1 MLWMFT
7 LFLCTVTL
15 ACLSPS
21 VGRRWGEQHRK
32 QRGEKKA
39 LLRGFVQI
47 KACPLLLRRRKIKK
61 CFSEEETFYD
71 PSTTGD
77 LHVSPEL
84 MDESKRERGGG
95 TGCGKFVSYSIATS
109 ASEHQGASCLS
120 DTESEFE
127 EELKGR
133 LHQRTPDLRTRG
145 GCGGAAPSQPPFF
158 LCAGCD
164 VDSIFIK
171 LMFSFRANCACV
183 ACCVLMVC
191 QAVICECLS

>member
-1 MLWMFT
+1 M
-7 LFLCTVTL
+7 
-15 ACLSPS
+15 
-21 VGRRWGEQHRK
+21 
-32 QRGEKKA
+32 
-39 LLRGFVQI
+39 QI
-47 KACPLLLRRRKIKK
+47 KAYPLLLRRSKIKK

-77 LHVSPEL
+77 LHMSPEL
-84 MDESKRERGGG
+84 IDESKLERGS
-95 TGCGKFVSYSIATS
+95 TGWGKFVSYSIATS

-133 LHQRTPDLRTRG
+133 LHQRTPDLRTQG
-145 GCGGAAPSQPPFF
+145 GCGGAALSQPPFF
-158 LCAGCD
+158 LCGGCD

-183 ACCVLMVC
+183 ACCVFMGAKLSFVS
-191 QAVICECLS
+191 ACLDSK